1 MGSRVLKHH
10 RNEWILGLMENNLL
24 LTGVDFGGVSPL
36 SLEELKTN
44 LESISDEK
52 ECILLIAEIFKKG
65 DFSVKPLL
73 IELMNQTKDESVLNL
88 CIRLFCSICTNEDL
102 RDVSNLRCL
111 SDASEFAIFTFI
123 TGAVDTMS
131 YEIVPYLLALWD
143 EWEDSNSDIE
153 YAIKDAL
160 DNYFYDQKLSM
171 EEATKEE
178 VEELWML
185 VGDQKELDTY
195 YYKGG
200 PVFPGMFAKEI
211 MTSLYTGIQ
220 AEGKFHK
227 YLQSALLSTFTG
239 KRVPV
244 KVNEIISRRD
254 IDSMI
259 DYIEDVSKRDWV
271 EGRKYFY
278 GFEIK

>member
-1 MGSRVLKHH
+1 
-10 RNEWILGLMENNLL
+10 
-24 LTGVDFGGVSPL
+24 L

-52 ECILLIAEIFKKG
+52 ECILLIAEILKKG

-73 IELMNQTKDESVLNL
+73 IELMNQTKDEAVLNL

-102 RDVSNLRCL
+102 RNVSNLRCL
-111 SDASEFAIFTFI
+111 SDASEFAIFTFV

-131 YEIVPYLLALWD
+131 YEVIPYLLALWD
-143 EWEDSNSDIE
+143 EWEDSDSDIE
-153 YAIKDAL
+153 YAIQDAL
-160 DNYFYDQKLSM
+160 DDYFYDQKLST

-178 VEELWML
+178 VEELWSL
-185 VGDQKELDTY
+185 VSEQKETDAY
-195 YYKGG
+195 YYKGF

-220 AEGKFHK
+220 VEGKFHK
-227 YLQSALLSTFTG
+227 YLQSSLLSTFTG

-244 KVNEIISRRD
+244 KVNDTISRKV

-278 GFEIK
+278 GFEIM

>member
-1 MGSRVLKHH
+1 
-10 RNEWILGLMENNLL
+10 MENNLL

-52 ECILLIAEIFKKG
+52 ECVLLLAEILKKG

-111 SDASEFAIFTFI
+111 SDASEFAIFTFV
-123 TGAVDTMS
+123 TGAVEMMS
-131 YEIVPYLLALWD
+131 YEVVPYLFALWD
-143 EWEDSNSDIE
+143 EWEDSNSDID

-178 VEELWML
+178 IEELWMI

-195 YYKGG
+195 YYKGC

-211 MTSLYTGIQ
+211 MTSLYAGIQ
-220 AEGKFHK
+220 AEGKFHT

-244 KVNEIISRRD
+244 NVNEIISRKD
-254 IDSMI
+254 IYSMM

-271 EGRKYFY
+271 EGRKFFY

>member
-1 MGSRVLKHH
+1 
-10 RNEWILGLMENNLL
+10 
-24 LTGVDFGGVSPL
+24 
-36 SLEELKTN
+36 
-44 LESISDEK
+44 
-52 ECILLIAEIFKKG
+52 
-65 DFSVKPLL
+65 
-73 IELMNQTKDESVLNL
+73 
-88 CIRLFCSICTNEDL
+88 
-102 RDVSNLRCL
+102 
-111 SDASEFAIFTFI
+111 
-123 TGAVDTMS
+123 MS
-131 YEIVPYLLALWD
+131 YEVVPYLLALWD

-178 VEELWML
+178 VEGLWML

-195 YYKGG
+195 YYKGC

-211 MTSLYTGIQ
+211 MTSLYVGIQ

-227 YLQSALLSTFTG
+227 YLQSALLSTYTG

-259 DYIEDVSKRDWV
+259 DYIEYVSKRDWV

>member
-1 MGSRVLKHH
+1 
-10 RNEWILGLMENNLL
+10 MENNLL

-36 SLEELKTN
+36 SLKELKTN

-52 ECILLIAEIFKKG
+52 ECILLIAEILKKG

-88 CIRLFCSICTNEDL
+88 CIRLFCSVCTNEDL
-102 RDVSNLRCL
+102 RHVSNLRCL
-111 SDASEFAIFTFI
+111 SDVSEFAIFTFV

-131 YEIVPYLLALWD
+131 YEVVPYLLALWD
-143 EWEDSNSDIE
+143 EWEDSDSDIE
-153 YAIKDAL
+153 YAIQDAL
-160 DNYFYDQKLSM
+160 DDYFYDQKLWS
-171 EEATKEE
+171 
-178 VEELWML
+178 L
-185 VGDQKELDTY
+185 VSEQKEPDTY
-195 YYKGG
+195 YYKGS

-220 AEGKFHK
+220 VEGKFHK

-244 KVNEIISRRD
+244 KVNETISRKD
-254 IDSMI
+254 IDNMI

>member
-1 MGSRVLKHH
+1 
-10 RNEWILGLMENNLL
+10 MENNLL

-36 SLEELKTN
+36 SLKELKTN

-52 ECILLIAEIFKKG
+52 ECILLIAEILKKG

-88 CIRLFCSICTNEDL
+88 CIRLFCSVCTNEDL

-111 SDASEFAIFTFI
+111 SDVSEFAILTFV

-131 YEIVPYLLALWD
+131 YEVVPYLLALWD
-143 EWEDSNSDIE
+143 EWEDSDSDIE
-153 YAIKDAL
+153 YAIQDAL
-160 DNYFYDQKLSM
+160 DDYFYDQKLST
-171 EEATKEE
+171 EEATEEE
-178 VEELWML
+178 VEELWSL
-185 VGDQKELDTY
+185 VSEQKEPDTY
-195 YYKGG
+195 YYKGS

-220 AEGKFHK
+220 VEGKFHK

-244 KVNEIISRRD
+244 KVNETISRKD
-254 IDSMI
+254 IDNMI

>member
-1 MGSRVLKHH
+1 
-10 RNEWILGLMENNLL
+10 MENNLL
-24 LTGVDFGGVSPL
+24 LTGVDFGGASPL

-44 LESISDEK
+44 LESITDEK
-52 ECILLIAEIFKKG
+52 ECILLLAEILKKG

-73 IELMNQTKDESVLNL
+73 IELMNQTKDDSVLNL

-102 RDVSNLRCL
+102 RDLSNLRYL
-111 SDASEFAIFTFI
+111 SDASEFAIFTFV
-123 TGAVDTMS
+123 TGAVEMMS
-131 YEIVPYLLALWD
+131 YEVVPYLFALWD
-143 EWEDSNSDIE
+143 EWEDTNSDIE
-153 YAIKDAL
+153 NAIKDAL
-160 DNYFYDQKLSM
+160 NYYFYDQKLLTDES
-171 EEATKEE
+171 TKEE
-178 VEELWML
+178 VEELWTL
-185 VGDQKELDTY
+185 IHDRREPDTY
-195 YYKGG
+195 YYKGN

-211 MTSLYTGIQ
+211 MTSLYASIQ
-220 AEGKFHK
+220 VEGKFHK

-244 KVNEIISRRD
+244 KVNEIISRKD
-254 IDSMI
+254 IDSMM